1 MSKRSSAPAR
11 AFAAAALIG
20 GFLLVIV
27 VIAGSLGG
35 DEGGG
40 ANGNGNG
47 NGASRTSTANGAQG
61 GGKQEKAPR
70 FYVVQ
75 NGDTLTSIAR
85 KTGVSVNR
93 IEALNPGVDPQI
105 LVSGDKL
112 KLR

>member
-1 MSKRSSAPAR
+1 MSKPASAPAR

-27 VIAGSLGG
+27 VVSGSLGDG
-35 DEGGG
+35 DGGEGNGG
-40 ANGNGNG
+40 ATT
-47 NGASRTSTANGAQG
+47 RTSGADGSQGG
-61 GGKQEKAPR
+61 GGKQGRAPR

-85 KTGVSVNR
+85 KTGVSVDR
-93 IEALNPGVDPQI
+93 IEALNPGIDPQI

>member
-1 MSKRSSAPAR
+1 MNRRASASAR
-11 AFAAAALIG
+11 VFAVAALIA
-20 GFLLVIV
+20 GFLVVIV
-27 VIAGSLGG
+27 VVAGSVG
-35 DEGGG
+35 DDGGG
-40 ANGNGNG
+40 GGG
-47 NGASRTSTANGAQG
+47 SGSTTRASPSGEGQGGG
-61 GGKQEKAPR
+61 GGKQGKAPR

-85 KTGVSVNR
+85 KTGVPVDR